1 MKQRI
6 KRSRL
11 AQNRIDYIVYSN
23 PKGVSNLIEK
33 YDYEAPEHVRD
44 LVKFTKRLVRRKG
57 RKFTKELLKLHPDRK
72 AILQVEKIKEDS
84 YCSACSN
91 YSYDAEANYC
101 GACGHS
107 AYTGSK
113 DQPDFLRQLVGMG
126 IKELEELYENVVQK
140 SNRSPQN
147 QPLAEE
153 VRLVW
158 NELRLRKKEGISPS
172 IKQPEEKVSEIT
184 RDGIHVQPNEALLI
198 LGLTLLAGGLIGS
211 AWNVTNKTAQNG

>member
-44 LVKFTKRLVRRKG
+44 LVKLTKRLVRRKG

-72 AILQVEKIKEDS
+72 AILHVEKIKEDS

-147 QPLAEE
+147 QPFSNFA
-153 VRLVW
+153 
-158 NELRLRKKEGISPS
+158 S
-172 IKQPEEKVSEIT
+172 ICKANRNCRCFEI
-184 RDGIHVQPNEALLI
+184 V
-198 LGLTLLAGGLIGS
+198 
-211 AWNVTNKTAQNG
+211 